1 MVDFEVVITGAV
13 GIATTIIGT
22 YASHIVTKRKYNSE
36 VDSNIIS
43 NMQESL
49 EFYQKLSDDNRERLE
64 EVLRRN
70 NALEQEV
77 AELRTQL
84 LNLMSSMCTDIGCQ
98 VRKRQDIMPTT
109 KQVKNGTKKG
119 DNNTLQCNS

>member
-109 KQVKNGTKKG
+109 NR
-119 DNNTLQCNS
+119 